1 MNNFWCTYKTTHP
14 SGFYYQGKGISA
26 RVESGAYTG
35 SGVRFKLAQ
44 QVAGYEPHTWTTT
57 IIDTFQSEDEA
68 FTAEETLVPLE
79 LLADPYCLNMMKG
92 GCRSRGQDVGLL
104 YRRIK
109 SQEKKE
115 RKAIKD
121 AKLKAK
127 MAQDK
132 LTIQRLKDENARLK

>member
-14 SGFYYQGKGISA
+14 SGFYYQGKGITA

-44 QVAGYEPHTWTTT
+44 QVTGYEPHTWTTT

-68 FTAEETLVPLE
+68 FAAEEALVPLE
-79 LLADPYCLNMMKG
+79 SLADPYCLNMMKG
-92 GCRSRGQDVGLL
+92 GCRSRGQDVGML

-109 SQEKKE
+109 AQEKKA
-115 RKAIKD
+115 RKAIRD
-121 AKLKAK
+121 AKAKAK
-127 MAQDK
+127 EKA
-132 LTIQRLKDENARLK
+132 LKDTITELRKQNAG